1 MYLKSLEMQG
11 FKSFPDK
18 TKLTFEQ
25 GATVIVGPNG
35 SGKSN
40 ISDAMRWV
48 LGEISSKSLRSNKME
63 DVIFGGADSR
73 KPMGF
78 AEVSV
83 TFDNT
88 DTDNRLDAPYDEVV
102 VTRRYYRSGESEYF
116 INKRPVRLRDIYELF
131 MNTGIGRE
139 GYSIIGQGKIA
150 EIISRKSEERRS
162 IFEDASGIAK
172 FRHKKTESERK
183 LAQTEENMTRVND
196 IFLEIS
202 AQVGPLQ
209 QEAEKAKR
217 AIELL
222 ETKKKADVQLWFYD
236 TERYRNDIARVEML
250 YKQSSFELTAAEDA
264 VASYEAQRD
273 KLTEASQTNRYES
286 ERLLTQIREQT
297 ERNHKLESSFRVNEN
312 DAEHIRSLID
322 ASAETKK
329 QIAASVENEKTDIES
344 HLAKIEQ
351 IKTEANEKLAEHDRA
366 EDRVSELDKKISAL
380 DRGLSDSLGD
390 IRELESEKI
399 QLGVRLSV
407 IENARSTDDGKNDT
421 LLAELKEYSRIDEEL
436 TEKQKQIQHTLDGY
450 AADTENSDKKLA
462 ELAENTDRLTQQRNA
477 VEEQLTAEKL
487 ALISTRQR
495 IDTYRAMDE
504 QLEGYNNSVRY
515 IMRSYGEGK
524 LRNPDG
530 TPIGRIHGPLS
541 RLITVDEKY
550 VVAVETSLGAGMQ
563 NVVVEDESVAKAAM
577 LALKH
582 SEQGRATFMPVSA
595 IKAPTVSQEM
605 RAASGYRGFIAFADD
620 LVSTDAKYMNIVSYM
635 LGRIAVFDNID
646 NATEMAKGLGYRVR
660 AITLDGQQIN
670 VGGSFTGGSVK
681 HTASI
686 LSRAG
691 EIKKLTEESGKL
703 EKSIAKLSDEQKKL
717 DKELS
722 ELEEDTNSLEDRKK
736 IITLMANSENT
747 KLQQIEAKLDANRA
761 LTEKLREDYDNIA
774 KMREQ
779 YEEDYVDIN
788 ARLKLCEEKIEAIE
802 ELREEKDIERNTLA
816 DEREELS
823 ATLTKIYIRINE
835 LQKDIETENL
845 LIEKSREHI
854 ASLETDASAQDGR
867 VSEYRE
873 RLAELEAEH
882 NNAAEQ
888 LKEGEK
894 ALADLNSQ
902 RASLEEN
909 STEYERK
916 ISAINAR
923 IKEKTGEKE
932 ILYREFTVNENKL
945 NNLKTEYDK
954 LSGKLWDDHE
964 LTRAQ
969 ALALGYEEIS
979 AEERPA
985 LVKLQTE
992 CRNKLRAIGNVD
1004 LDAVNKYKDVKE
1016 RYDYMSAQIEDLTAS
1031 RAELEK
1037 IISRLDNEMK
1047 TAFVDSFN
1055 KINENFNRV
1064 FVELFGGGYA
1074 ELSLSDPED
1083 VLNCGIEIKAAPPGK
1098 IIKNLMQLSGGEQAF
1113 IAIALFFAVLQV
1125 NPSPF
1130 CILDEIEAALDEA
1143 NVSRF
1148 SEYIKKYTGGTQFI
1162 LITHRRGTM
1171 ESANRLYGVTM
1182 PEHGISKV
1190 LSLNV
1195 ADIAKKKEGD
1205 WDGIFG

>member
-1 MYLKSLEMQG
+1 MQG

-88 DTDNRLDAPYDEVV
+88 DPENRLDAPYDEVV

-202 AQVGPLQ
+202 SQVGPLEK
-209 QEAEKAKR
+209 EAEKAKR

-222 ETKKKADVQLWFYD
+222 ETKKKADVQLWFFD
-236 TERYRNDIARVEML
+236 TERYRNDIARIEML
-250 YKQSSFELTAAEDA
+250 YKQSSFELTAAEEA

-273 KLTEASQTNRYES
+273 KLTEASQANRYES

-297 ERNHKLESSFRVNEN
+297 DKNHKLESSFRVNEN
-312 DAEHIRSLID
+312 DALHIHALIESGTQ
-322 ASAETKK
+322 AKA
-329 QIAASVENEKTDIES
+329 QIHTSIENEKHDIDS
-344 HLAKIEQ
+344 HLARIEQ
-351 IKTEANEKLAEHDRA
+351 IKAEAEQRLAEHDSM
-366 EDRVSELDKKISAL
+366 EDSIADLDKRIESL
-380 DRGLSDSLGD
+380 DRGIAEALTDMRAIESD
-390 IRELESEKI
+390 KI

-407 IENARSTDDGKNDT
+407 IENARSSDSDKNDT
-421 LLAELKEYSRIDEEL
+421 LLAELREYSRIDEEL
-436 TEKQKQIQHTLDGY
+436 TASQKKIQHTLDGY
-450 AADTENSDKKLA
+450 TKDTENSDRKITELSESLTRVTQERDGVA
-462 ELAENTDRLTQQRNA
+462 ERLNSERLTLQ
-477 VEEQLTAEKL
+477 
-487 ALISTRQR
+487 STRQR
-495 IDTYRAMDE
+495 IETFKAMDD

-515 IMRSYGEGK
+515 IMKTYAEGK
-524 LRNPDG
+524 LKNPDG
-530 TPIGRIHGPLS
+530 TGIGKIHGPIS
-541 RLITVDEKY
+541 RLISVEDRY
-550 VVAVETSLGAGMQ
+550 VVAVETSLGASMQ
-563 NVVVEDESVAKAAM
+563 NIVVENETVAKSAM
-577 LALKH
+577 LALKK
-582 SEQGRATFMPVSA
+582 SEQGRATFMPISA
-595 IKAPTVSQEM
+595 IKAPNISQELKE
-605 RAASGYRGFIAFADD
+605 ASGYRGFIAFADD
-620 LVSTDAKYMNIVSYM
+620 LVSTDAEYMSIVSYM

-646 NATEMAKGLGYRVR
+646 NATEMARSLKYRVR

-681 HTASI
+681 HSQSI

-691 EIKKLTEESGKL
+691 EIKR
-703 EKSIAKLSDEQKKL
+703 LSDECKR
-717 DKELS
+717 
-722 ELEEDTNSLEDRKK
+722 LERSIEVFTGEHETLTRDIEKYEGDIGTLEDRKK
-736 IITLMANSENT
+736 IISLMASSENS
-747 KLQQIEAKLDANRA
+747 KLQQITAKLDANRT
-761 LTEKLREDYDNIA
+761 LMEKLREDYDGIV
-774 KMREQ
+774 KLREQ
-779 YEEDYVDIN
+779 YEEDY
-788 ARLKLCEEKIEAIE
+788 AGLTEQLALCEEKLTAIS
-802 ELREEKDIERNTLA
+802 ELRAEKDIERNGLA
-816 DEREELS
+816 DERDEIS
-823 ATLTKIYIRINE
+823 GNLTKIYIRINE
-835 LQKDIETENL
+835 LQKDIETETL
-845 LIEKSREHI
+845 LIEKSKEHI
-854 ASLETDASAQDGR
+854 ASLESDITSHDEREA
-867 VSEYRE
+867 EHRE
-873 RLAELEAEH
+873 RLTQLESARLEGAEE
-882 NNAAEQ
+882 
-888 LKEGEK
+888 LKRGEEI
-894 ALADLNSQ
+894 LTELNRS

-909 STEYERK
+909 GTEYEQR

-923 IKEKTGEKE
+923 IKEKTAEKE
-932 ILYREFTVNENKL
+932 ILYREFSANENKI
-945 NNLKTEYDK
+945 NNLKSEYDK

-969 ALALGYEEIS
+969 AMALGYEEIT

-1004 LDAVNKYKDVKE
+1004 LDAVSKYKEVKE
-1016 RYDYMSAQIEDLTAS
+1016 RYDYMSKQISDLNAS

-1037 IISRLDNEMK
+1037 IISRLDTEMK